1 MRNYK
6 KGILPLLNDA
16 LKSHHTS
23 AGLDRGTQSLESSL
37 VVQVCGIFS
46 SSWCLIGT
54 AGPLKNV
61 KQLLRCFIVFN
72 TLCLCEL
79 GICLWSWGCLSQ
91 CSRLAEAS
99 LALLSPEGWG
109 NHGCTWAIH
118 PAITCRTLTLLAQ
131 FV

>member
-6 KGILPLLNDA
+6 KGILPLQNDA

-23 AGLDRGTQSLESSL
+23 AGLDCGTQSLESSL

-72 TLCLCEL
+72 MLCLCEWKQKGDL
-79 GICLWSWGCLSQ
+79 GAGDACLSAAGWL
-91 CSRLAEAS
+91 RLPLRSSARRGGETMAAHGQFTQP
-99 LALLSPEGWG
+99 LPAAHSP
-109 NHGCTWAIH
+109 C
-118 PAITCRTLTLLAQ
+118 
-131 FV
+131 